1 MYCDLWKQYIQVRKL
16 LKGGNYSRAE
26 TIGGNTVSKDSTP
39 EKCKPIVFG
48 KESLVCREGKAGKAP
63 PKVPREID

>member
-1 MYCDLWKQYIQVRKL
+1 MTLTANILTDKK
-16 LKGGNYSRAE
+16 
-26 TIGGNTVSKDSTP
+26 NTFCGAIKHLNLVKFFMNESNSTS
-39 EKCKPIVFG
+39 EKFKPIVFG

>member
-1 MYCDLWKQYIQVRKL
+1 MKHLDPVKFFMNENKYK
-16 LKGGNYSRAE
+16 N
-26 TIGGNTVSKDSTP
+26 STS
-39 EKCKPIVFG
+39 EIFKPIVLG